1 LTIVDARAR
10 LLKRLAKKKHSPNV
24 DGRGKHLRP
33 RKMWMFT
40 VREKAQEQQIYHSA
54 ESTQFS
60 SASRGIGQQ

>member
-10 LLKRLAKKKHSPNV
+10 LLKGLAKKKHYPNV

-33 RKMWMFT
+33 RKMW
-40 VREKAQEQQIYHSA
+40 EKAQEQQIYHSA